1 MKNFRSFASD
11 NNSGVHPEIFQA
23 IIDANTGHT
32 IAYGDDNY
40 TKSAIKKFKF
50 LLGDNIDVFFVFNGT
65 GANITGLS
73 TITNSYNSIIC
84 AETAHI
90 NVDECGAPE
99 KITGCK
105 IIPLHTNNGKITI
118 DLIKPHVKGFGFEHH
133 SQPKVISITQATEL
147 GTVYT
152 PEEIKKITSFAHK
165 NNMLVHVDG
174 ARICNAAASLGL
186 SLKNITTDVDID
198 VLSFGG
204 TKNGMMYGEA
214 VIFFNK
220 NMANN
225 FKYIRKQSTQLTSK
239 MRYISAQFEAL
250 LSNNIWLKNAKHANE
265 MANLLADKIKDIPKI
280 KITQKVETNGI
291 FAIIP
296 GKCISIIQEKYFF
309 YVWDEDKSEVRWMTS
324 YDTTEKD
331 IDNFSS
337 FLHEVIV

>member
-1 MKNFRSFASD
+1 MKNFKSFASD

-23 IIDANTGHT
+23 MIDANTGHA
-32 IAYGDDNY
+32 IAYGDDYY
-40 TKSAIKKFKF
+40 TKSAIEKFKT
-50 LLGDNIDVFFVFNGT
+50 LLGNNIDVYFVFNGT
-65 GANITGLS
+65 GANVTGLN

-99 KITGCK
+99 KNTGCK

-118 DLIKPHVKGFGFEHH
+118 DLIKQHVKGFGFEHH

-152 PEEIKKITSFAHK
+152 PDEIKELTSFAHK
-165 NNMLVHVDG
+165 HNMLVHVDG

-186 SLKNITTDVDID
+186 DLKNITTDVNIDI
-198 VLSFGG
+198 LSFGG

-220 NMANN
+220 NLSNN
-225 FKYIRKQSTQLTSK
+225 FKYIRKQSMQLTSK

-265 MANLLADKIKDIPKI
+265 MAKLLADKIKDIHKI
-280 KITQKVETNGI
+280 TITQKVETNGI

-296 GKCISIIQEKYFF
+296 EKYIPIIQEKYFF

-324 YDTTEKD
+324 YDTTEQD
-331 IDNFSS
+331 INNFSA